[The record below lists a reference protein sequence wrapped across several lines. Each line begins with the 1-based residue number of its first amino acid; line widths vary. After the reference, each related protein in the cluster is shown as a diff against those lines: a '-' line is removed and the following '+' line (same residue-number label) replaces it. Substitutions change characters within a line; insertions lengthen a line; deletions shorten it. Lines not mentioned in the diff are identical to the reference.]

1 MFDDL
6 SDCLSLTAVYM
17 PNKNLFI
24 TQKTFI
30 FHDFHQN
37 LAQDQLVLVIFS
49 NVRAKIRLKSAISR
63 EVR

>member
-1 MFDDL
+1 
-6 SDCLSLTAVYM
+6 M

-37 LAQDQLVLVIFS
+37 VAQDQRVLGRNRSFL
-49 NVRAKIRLKSAISR
+49 ATYGPKLG
-63 EVR
+63 

>member
-24 TQKTFI
+24 TPMTYIFRDFQQK
-30 FHDFHQN
+30 
-37 LAQDQLVLVIFS
+37 LAQDQVILGR
-49 NVRAKIRLKSAISR
+49 NRLF
-63 EVR
+63 